1 MPELNPYLEAAGV
14 KNKAELI
21 QKVKDTAKQGK
32 MLF

>member
-1 MPELNPYLEAAGV
+1 MPELNPYLEAAGA

-21 QKVKDTAKQGK
+21 QKVKEAAKQGK